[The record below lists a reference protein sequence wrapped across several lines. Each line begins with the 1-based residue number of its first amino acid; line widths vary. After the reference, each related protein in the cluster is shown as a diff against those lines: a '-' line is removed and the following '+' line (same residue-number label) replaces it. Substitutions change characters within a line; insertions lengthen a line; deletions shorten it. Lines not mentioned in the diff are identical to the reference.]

1 LCFVLEQNLQQLKK
15 TLMASSSYF
24 IGPIGIFCPEHR
36 DAALI
41 EGK

>member
-1 LCFVLEQNLQQLKK
+1 MFRSLAEFKTIKK